1 MKNIEIKR
9 PKVRGRRMMEQQ
21 QLEMYRRL
29 LLKKRGEVLMTEKEQ
44 ADRVPAARRIGG
56 DLGDQAVADREAK
69 VQLRLRES
77 NRNLLRAIA
86 NALERI
92 AGGNYGL
99 CEACQRPIPANRLKV
114 VPWTRFCRDC
124 KDQPVP

>member
-1 MKNIEIKR
+1 
-9 PKVRGRRMMEQQ
+9 MEEQ

-29 LLKKRGEVLMTEKEQ
+29 LLKKRSEIFAVEKEQ

-77 NRNLLRAIA
+77 NRKLLRAIA
-86 NALERI
+86 DALERI

-99 CEACQRPIPANRLKV
+99 CEACQRTIPANRLKV
-114 VPWTRFCRDC
+114 VPWTRFCRNC
-124 KDQPVP
+124 KNQAAP

>member
-1 MKNIEIKR
+1 MK
-9 PKVRGRRMMEQQ
+9 QQ
-21 QLEMYRRL
+21 ELEMYRRL
-29 LLKKRGEVLMTEKEQ
+29 LLNKRREVLAAEKER

-56 DLGDQAVADREAK
+56 DIGDQAVAEREAK

-77 NRNLLRAIA
+77 NRKLLRAIA
-86 NALERI
+86 DALERI
-92 AGGNYGL
+92 TGGNYGL